1 MLLFAVSG
9 SKHPSPR
16 NHFEGQLHLPVNP
29 LPIDEALPALRTALR
44 SRPGAVL
51 QAPPGA
57 GKTTRVPL
65 ALLDEPWLAG
75 RQIVMLEPRR
85 LATRAS
91 ARFMARSLGEAP
103 GGTVGFRVRGESR
116 VGRETRVEVVTEGIL
131 TRRIRHDPGL
141 DGVGLLIF
149 DEFHAR
155 SVHADLGLALALQSQ
170 ELLRDDLRILV
181 MSATL
186 DGDQISGLLSGAPI
200 VRSEGRAFP
209 VETRYLPRRPE
220 GRLEGDVAGAVARA
234 VADEEGD
241 ILVFLPGAA
250 EIRRVAETL
259 AARFADSS
267 PHIFPLFGDL
277 PSADQDRAIAP
288 SPPGQRKI
296 VLATNI
302 AQTSLTIE
310 GVRVVI
316 DAGLSRVPRFS
327 PRTGMTRLETVRVS
341 RASADQR
348 RGRAGRLAP
357 GVCYRLWD
365 EHEDHHLVPHDQPE
379 ILAADLAPVALELA
393 AAGVADP
400 AELKWLDPPPAAAF
414 RQARE
419 LLREV
424 SALDG
429 DMRLTAHGQQ
439 LSELGTHPRLAH
451 LMIRGAELG
460 AGETAAI
467 VAALLEERDIL
478 RGENGP
484 PPADFALRVDA
495 MSGREGAARMAGARV
510 DAGGARRARE
520 LAARWRAAL
529 RPSQAPRGSMDEPS
543 VGLLLALA
551 YPDRIAQR
559 RPGQRTRY
567 LMRNGQGV
575 VLGDAAAF
583 GDAEY
588 LVIPETDGR
597 QPESRIYLAAPVE
610 LADIEVQFGDQIATD
625 DEYFWDEPRSA
636 VAARR
641 ARRLGAITLGEG
653 RIPEPDAARVA
664 EVLATEL
671 LRRGIAALP
680 WSEEARSI
688 RQRAAFLRTLDA
700 AWPDLSD
707 AALTAAAD
715 AWLAPLLVGVRKL
728 DEVRRLDLA
737 GALRGMLT
745 WEQRASLDTLA
756 PTHVAV
762 PTGSRIGIDY
772 SSAEAPVLAVRL
784 QEMFGLSETPRIGGG
799 RVPLTLHLLSP
810 ARRPVQVTRDLAG
823 FWRESYFDVR
833 KDLRGRYPKHYWPDN
848 PLEAEPTRRT
858 KRPGK

>member
-1 MLLFAVSG
+1 M
-9 SKHPSPR
+9 PP
-16 NHFEGQLHLPVNP
+16 
-29 LPIDEALPALRTALR
+29 
-44 SRPGAVL
+44 
-51 QAPPGA
+51 APPPGSW
-57 GKTTRVPL
+57 R
-65 ALLDEPWLAG
+65 G
-75 RQIVMLEPRR
+75 R
-85 LATRAS
+85 
-91 ARFMARSLGEAP
+91 LGESP
-103 GGTVGFRVRGESR
+103 GGTVGFRVRGEAR
-116 VGRETRVEVVTEGIL
+116 VGRTTRIEVVTEGIL

-149 DEFHAR
+149 DEFHER

-170 ELLRDDLRILV
+170 ELLREDLRILV

-186 DGDQISGLLSGAPI
+186 DGDAISTLLGGAPI
-200 VRSEGRAFP
+200 VSSEGRAFP
-209 VETRYLPRRPE
+209 VDTRYLPPRPE
-220 GRLEGDVAGAVARA
+220 GRLEGDVAAAVARA
-234 VADEEGD
+234 VTEEEGD

-250 EIRRVAETL
+250 EIRRVAEML
-259 AARFADSS
+259 AARLADS
-267 PHIFPLFGDL
+267 PADVLPLFGDL

-379 ILAADLAPVALELA
+379 ILTADLAPVALELA

-414 RQARE
+414 RQACE
-419 LLREV
+419 LLRELG
-424 SALDG
+424 ALG
-429 DMRLTAHGQQ
+429 DDLRLTAHGGQ

-451 LMIRGAELG
+451 LVIRGSELG
-460 AGETAAI
+460 AAELAPL

-478 RGENGP
+478 RGEGGP

-495 MSGREGAARMAGARV
+495 MRGRSGMAHVTGARV
-510 DAGGARRARE
+510 DGGGARRVRE

-529 RPSQAPRGSMDEPS
+529 PGSVASGTGAEPPS

-575 VLGDAAAF
+575 VLGDAGAF

-610 LADIEVQFGDQIATD
+610 LADIEEQFRDQIITA
-625 DEYFWDEPRSA
+625 DEYVWDEQRSA
-636 VAARR
+636 VTARR
-641 ARRLGAITLGEG
+641 VTRLGAITLGER
-653 RIPEPDAARVA
+653 RIAEPDAARVA
-664 EVLATEL
+664 EVLAGQL
-671 LRRGIAALP
+671 LRRGVADLP
-680 WSEEARSI
+680 WSDDARLL
-688 RQRAAFLRTLDA
+688 RQRVAFLRTLDG

-707 AALTAAAD
+707 QALTVAAD
-715 AWLAPLLVGVRKL
+715 GWLAPLLVGVRKL
-728 DEVRRLDLA
+728 DDVRRLDLA

-745 WEQRASLDTLA
+745 WEQRASLDALA
-756 PTHVAV
+756 PTHVVV
-762 PTGSRIGIDY
+762 PTGSRIAIDY
-772 SSAEAPVLAVRL
+772 SAPEAPVLAVRL
-784 QEMFGLSETPRIGGG
+784 QEMFGLAETPRIGGG

-833 KDLRGRYPKHYWPDN
+833 KDLRGRYPKHYWPDD
-848 PLEAEPTRRT
+848 PLQAEPTRRA
-858 KRPGK
+858 KRPGQ

>member
-1 MLLFAVSG
+1 MNS
-9 SKHPSPR
+9 
-16 NHFEGQLHLPVNP
+16 
-29 LPIDEALPALRTALR
+29 LPIDDLLPALRSALR
-44 SRPGAVL
+44 THTAAVL

-57 GKTTRVPL
+57 GKTTRVPI

-75 RQIVMLEPRR
+75 RSIVMLEPRR

-91 ARFMARSLGEAP
+91 ARFMARSLGEST
-103 GGTVGFRVRGESR
+103 GDTVGFRVRGESR

-149 DEFHAR
+149 DEFHER

-170 ELLRDDLRILV
+170 ELLRDDLRILI

-186 DGDQISGLLSGAPI
+186 DGEPIAALLGGAPI
-200 VRSEGRAFP
+200 LRSEGRAFP
-209 VETRYLPRRPE
+209 VETRYLPRRPD
-220 GRLEGDVAGAVARA
+220 GRLESDVAAAVLRGVSETA
-234 VADEEGD
+234 GD

-250 EIRRVAETL
+250 EIRRVAESL
-259 AARFADSS
+259 RDRLPASS
-267 PHIFPLFGDL
+267 PHVLPLFGDL

-288 SPPGQRKI
+288 SAPGERKI

-316 DAGLSRVPRFS
+316 DAGLSRVPSFS

-357 GVCYRLWD
+357 GVCYRLWN
-365 EHEDHHLVPHDQPE
+365 EHEDIHLAPHDQPE
-379 ILAADLAPVALELA
+379 ILTTDLAPVALELA
-393 AAGVADP
+393 AAGIAEP
-400 AELKWLDPPPAAAF
+400 GELKWLDPPPAAAF

-419 LLREV
+419 LLRELG
-424 SALDG
+424 ALGG
-429 DMRLTAHGQQ
+429 DLRLTAHGRQS
-439 LSELGTHPRLAH
+439 SELGTHPRLAH
-451 LMIRGAELG
+451 LMIRGSEMGAIEL
-460 AGETAAI
+460 ATV

-478 RGENGP
+478 RGEGGP
-484 PPADFALRVDA
+484 PPADFSLRVDA
-495 MSGREGAARMAGARV
+495 MRGRDGVAHLSGVRV
-510 DAGGARRARE
+510 DAGGARRVRE

-529 RPSQAPRGSMDEPS
+529 PRSAASDSAGGTRS

-559 RPGQRTRY
+559 RSGQRTRY

-597 QPESRIYLAAPVE
+597 QPESRVYLAAPVE
-610 LADIEVQFGDQIATD
+610 LADIEAQFGDQIVVD
-625 DEYFWDEPRSA
+625 DEYAWDEQRSA
-636 VAARR
+636 VTARR

-653 RIPEPDAARVA
+653 RIPEPEEARVA
-664 EVLATEL
+664 GVLAREL
-671 LRRGIAALP
+671 LRRGVADLP
-680 WSEEARSI
+680 WPDDARSL
-688 RQRAAFLRTLDA
+688 RQRVAFLRTLDA

-707 AALTAAAD
+707 QALTAAAD
-715 AWLAPLLVGVRKL
+715 AWLAPLLLGARKL
-728 DEVRRLDLA
+728 DDVRRLDFA

-745 WEQRASLDTLA
+745 WEQRASLDALA
-756 PTHVAV
+756 PTHVVV
-762 PTGSRIGIDY
+762 PTGSRIAVDY
-772 SSAEAPVLAVRL
+772 STPEAPVLAVRL

-823 FWRESYFDVR
+823 FWRESYFEVR
-833 KDLRGRYPKHYWPDN
+833 KDLRGRYPKHYWPDD

-858 KRPGK
+858 KRRGE